1 MTAVKILLSV
11 ILAVSG
17 IGVFLLLIAAVK
29 TLFTKSGKSTYV
41 ADEDEEESLRLA
53 KKLSRMIQYDTTS
66 YDGSQER

>member
-1 MTAVKILLSV
+1 MENGGGIYMTAIKILLSV

-41 ADEDEEESLRLA
+41 ADEDEE
-53 KKLSRMIQYDTTS
+53 
-66 YDGSQER
+66 